1 MLKWFKFGYFLG
13 KNPWNIEINPYLC
26 TVFFIVL
33 DLRLTKVWVTAV
45 TLFLCFTTSYSS
57 FFQTENHILSS
68 VSG

>member
-1 MLKWFKFGYFLG
+1 MLKWLKFKNFLG

-45 TLFLCFTTSYSS
+45 TLFLCFTTSFSS
-57 FFQTENHILSS
+57 FSQTEIHILSS
-68 VSG
+68 VFG